1 MIAGHSENNNGTADH
16 LSAFKLAHET
26 MTATNGKGNSSSNGG
41 GAGGGAGQFNAAAL
55 AGYSSLF
62 PSLYSPGLQ
71 HLHHLLSQSPA
82 ASPSAAAVPSAGLGF
97 NPTMLLNA
105 QLALAAQQVRNTTI
119 IDVATTKMCLLIV
132 FFLCFTCRVETL

>member
-1 MIAGHSENNNGTADH
+1 MIAGHSENNNGSAADH

-26 MTATNGKGNSSSNGG
+26 NGKGNSNGTAATG
-41 GAGGGAGQFNAAAL
+41 GGQFNAAAL

-71 HLHHLLSQSPA
+71 HLQNLLGQSPA
-82 ASPSAAAVPSAGLGF
+82 ASPSAAGAIPSAAALGF

-105 QLALAAQQVRNTTI
+105 QLALAAQQVRKTT
-119 IDVATTKMCLLIV
+119 TPQL
-132 FFLCFTCRVETL
+132 FE

>member
-1 MIAGHSENNNGTADH
+1 MIAGHSENNNGDH

-26 MTATNGKGNSSSNGG
+26 NGKGNSN
-41 GAGGGAGQFNAAAL
+41 AGGQFNAAAL

-71 HLHHLLSQSPA
+71 HLQNLLGQSPA
-82 ASPSAAAVPSAGLGF
+82 ASPAAAPSAAALGF

-105 QLALAAQQVRNTTI
+105 QLALAAQQVGKAWKYSCYFMIYSN
-119 IDVATTKMCLLIV
+119 
-132 FFLCFTCRVETL
+132 

>member
-1 MIAGHSENNNGTADH
+1 MIAGHSENNNGADH

-26 MTATNGKGNSSSNGG
+26 TTNGKGGNSNGAV
-41 GAGGGAGQFNAAAL
+41 AGVGQFNAAAL

-71 HLHHLLSQSPA
+71 HLHHLLSGGQSPA
-82 ASPSAAAVPSAGLGF
+82 APSSPSLGF

-105 QLALAAQQVRNTTI
+105 QLALAAQQGRNTTVV
-119 IDVATTKMCLLIV
+119 DVATAAIPLLKSFICLIYSS
-132 FFLCFTCRVETL
+132 

>member
-1 MIAGHSENNNGTADH
+1 MIAGHSENNNGADH

-26 MTATNGKGNSSSNGG
+26 NGKGNSNGTA
-41 GAGGGAGQFNAAAL
+41 AGGGQFSAAAL

-71 HLHHLLSQSPA
+71 HLHQLLSQSPTA
-82 ASPSAAAVPSAGLGF
+82 APSPSSPSAAVPSPALGF

-105 QLALAAQQVRNTTI
+105 QLALAAQQV
-119 IDVATTKMCLLIV
+119 K
-132 FFLCFTCRVETL
+132 

>member
-1 MIAGHSENNNGTADH
+1 MIAGHSENNNGDH

-26 MTATNGKGNSSSNGG
+26 NGKGNSNGTAG
-41 GAGGGAGQFNAAAL
+41 ATGAGGQFNAAAL

-71 HLHHLLSQSPA
+71 HLQSLLGQSPA
-82 ASPSAAAVPSAGLGF
+82 ATPSAAAAVPSAAALGF

-105 QLALAAQQVRNTTI
+105 QLALAAQQVGKVWQYSCYFMIFSN
-119 IDVATTKMCLLIV
+119 
-132 FFLCFTCRVETL
+132 

>member
-1 MIAGHSENNNGTADH
+1 MIAGHSENNNGDH

-26 MTATNGKGNSSSNGG
+26 NGKGNSNGTAAA
-41 GAGGGAGQFNAAAL
+41 GAGGQFNAAAL

-71 HLHHLLSQSPA
+71 HLQSLLGQSPA
-82 ASPSAAAVPSAGLGF
+82 ASPAAAPSAALGF

-105 QLALAAQQVRNTTI
+105 QLALAAQQVGKAWKYSCYFMIYSN
-119 IDVATTKMCLLIV
+119 
-132 FFLCFTCRVETL
+132 

>member
-1 MIAGHSENNNGTADH
+1 MIAGHSENNNGDH

-26 MTATNGKGNSSSNGG
+26 NGKGNSNGTAAAT
-41 GAGGGAGQFNAAAL
+41 GAGGGQFNAAAL

-71 HLHHLLSQSPA
+71 HLQNLLGQSPA
-82 ASPSAAAVPSAGLGF
+82 ASPAAAPSAAALGF

-105 QLALAAQQVRNTTI
+105 QLALAAQQVGI
-119 IDVATTKMCLLIV
+119 AWKYSCYLMIYSKM
-132 FFLCFTCRVETL
+132 

>member
-26 MTATNGKGNSSSNGG
+26 AMATNGKGNSNGAA
-41 GAGGGAGQFNAAAL
+41 AGGGGGGGQFNAAAL
-55 AGYSSLF
+55 AGYSGLF

-82 ASPSAAAVPSAGLGF
+82 APSPSSPAASALGF

-105 QLALAAQQVRNTTI
+105 QLALAAQQGR
-119 IDVATTKMCLLIV
+119 ML
-132 FFLCFTCRVETL
+132 RQP

>member
-1 MIAGHSENNNGTADH
+1 MIAGHSENNNGSAADH

-26 MTATNGKGNSSSNGG
+26 NGKGNSNGTAATT
-41 GAGGGAGQFNAAAL
+41 GAGGQFNAAAL

-71 HLHHLLSQSPA
+71 HLQNLLGQSPA
-82 ASPSAAAVPSAGLGF
+82 ASPAAAAVPSAAALGF

-105 QLALAAQQVRNTTI
+105 QLALAAQQVRKI
-119 IDVATTKMCLLIV
+119 
-132 FFLCFTCRVETL
+132 